1 MDSDQKK
8 IKSNGLFISLE
19 EIQKRVEELANTISK
34 DYAGR
39 NPVIIT
45 LLKGAFIFSA
55 DLIRRLTIKHEVDF
69 ITLSSYQRGIKRS
82 KQVEVKNHLNCDIN
96 NRDVIILDEIV
107 ETGHTLSK
115 LIQTLACHEA
125 KSLKICALLDKPSS
139 RQIDVPVNYTGFEI
153 PDVFV
158 VGYGLDYKERYRGLP
173 YIIEITRQQ
182 NYDSSGKHDFE
193 LEDKE
198 VDVISAELK
207 GERQ

>member
-19 EIQKRVEELANTISK
+19 EIQKRVEELADTISK

-96 NRDVIILDEIV
+96 NRDVIIVDEIV
-107 ETGHTLSK
+107 ETGHTLCK
-115 LIQTLACHEA
+115 LIQTLSSHEA

-139 RQIDVPVNYTGFEI
+139 RQVEVTVNYTGFEI

-173 YIIEITRQQ
+173 YIIEIPHQQ
-182 NYDSSGKHDFE
+182 NYDSYGKHDFY
-193 LEDKE
+193 LEEKDIDK
-198 VDVISAELK
+198 ISAELK
-207 GERQ
+207 EER